1 MIVCKEA
8 RSIFILW
15 VENAKI
21 VKVITHQGLMMIS
34 TREKSWKFKINWIK
48 RLLKTKKM
56 MKMMIKIKMNE

>member
-8 RSIFILW
+8 KSIFILW
-15 VENAKI
+15 AENVKI